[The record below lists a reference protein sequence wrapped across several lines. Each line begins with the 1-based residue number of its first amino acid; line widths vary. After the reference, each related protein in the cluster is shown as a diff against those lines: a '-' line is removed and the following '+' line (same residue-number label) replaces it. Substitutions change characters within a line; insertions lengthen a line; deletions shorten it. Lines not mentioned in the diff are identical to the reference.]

1 MKFGTLAFFCMAQTI
16 TTVNL
21 KKNFDPLKR
30 DSKEEKGKKEKGG
43 KGKSKKWKNTRNES
57 QKPPGKRR

>member
-1 MKFGTLAFFCMAQTI
+1 MAQTI

-30 DSKEEKGKKEKGG
+30 DSKKEKGKKEKGE
-43 KGKSKKWKNTRNES
+43 KGKSKKWKNPRNES
-57 QKPPGKRR
+57 QKPPGKTR